1 MFLHNKEL
9 RRGMIFLSLSSLC
22 LSVFAFIVDITSV
35 WFVLLAGTI
44 MIIVYLLT
52 ERYRYRKLQTMI
64 MEIDRLLT
72 DGTGL
77 RITQYEEGE
86 LSLLASQIEK
96 ITLRLQEAAL
106 SQQKEKD
113 LLADS
118 LADISHQLRTPLT
131 AMNLTASMLRS
142 PELTNEKR
150 LQLTAELSGLLNRTD
165 WLVETLLKLSRLDAG
180 MIKLSPRSVFIR
192 ELLNRAIE
200 PLLIPMDLRDQKL
213 KIISADGQITVD
225 PVWTAEAIG
234 NILKNAMEYT
244 PAGGDIIVMVEE
256 TALFIQLSIEDSG
269 PGFDCKD
276 IAHLFDRFYK
286 GSNAGEGSCGIGL
299 SLARTV
305 IAAQNGTIRVSNGKN
320 GGVFTVRFY
329 KQTQ

>member
-1 MFLHNKEL
+1 MFLRNKEL
-9 RRGMIFLSLSSLC
+9 RRGMIFLSLVSLC
-22 LSVFAFIVDITSV
+22 LCLIAFIVDIASW
-35 WFVLLAGTI
+35 WFVLLSG
-44 MIIVYLLT
+44 IIVIGVYLLT
-52 ERYRYRKLQTMI
+52 EHYRYRKLQIMI
-64 MEIDRLLT
+64 MELDRLLT
-72 DGTGL
+72 TGTGL

-86 LSLLASQIEK
+86 LSLLAGQIEK

-106 SQQKEKD
+106 TEQKEKD
-113 LLADS
+113 LLAAS

-131 AMNLTASMLRS
+131 AMNLTASLLRS
-142 PELTNEKR
+142 PDLTNEKR

-180 MIKLSPRSVFIR
+180 MVKLSPRPVFIR
-192 ELLNRAIE
+192 ELLNRAAE
-200 PLLIPMDLRDQKL
+200 PLLIPMDLRDQKM
-213 KIISADGQITVD
+213 KIVCADGQITVD

-244 PAGGDIIVMVEE
+244 PAGGDITVMVEE
-256 TALFIQLSIEDSG
+256 TPLFTQLVIEDSG
-269 PGFDCKD
+269 PGFDRKD

-286 GSNAGEGSCGIGL
+286 GSNAREGSCGIGL

-305 IAAQNGTIRVSNGKN
+305 IAAQNGTIRVSNGKK

-329 KQTQ
+329 KQTI